1 MELTD
6 AVRIALAPSA
16 VAEALSDLA
25 LVRASLENCE
35 TFSKLPGGEYSLTLT
50 VPVGPLRGRYDVRLH
65 VSNTHTDAGTGADP
79 RAEGAVFPAL
89 RRVINFKAGAAGVGS
104 LRGQVEIAL
113 DGSAPEA
120 EQPPGDEARTTR
132 IDYAIWTT
140 LTGPLAALPPGQIE
154 NALQGLAE
162 DFFAEFAAVVEA
174 KHGKRPNRAG
184 AGAWSRRQHVF
195 LRPISLA
202 GLAHRGAGHDTP
214 APAAWG
220 RLSTLLF
227 GQRGTHGFE
236 RREPQAMPIWAW
248 ALAIVIVGALL
259 YLLHRIQ

>member
-6 AVRIALAPSA
+6 AVRISLAPSV
-16 VAEALSDLA
+16 VADALSDLA

-35 TFSKLPGGEYSLTLT
+35 AFSRLPGGEFSLTLT

-65 VSNTHTDAGTGADP
+65 VSQADAGDRAQGAP
-79 RAEGAVFPAL
+79 FRAL
-89 RRVINFKAGAAGVGS
+89 RRVINFKAAAAGVGS

-113 DGSAPEA
+113 DGEASAT
-120 EQPPGDEARTTR
+120 EQQGGDAAASATR

-140 LTGPLAALPPGQIE
+140 LTGPLAGLPPGQIE

-174 KHGKRPNRAG
+174 KHGKRPNRAVPG
-184 AGAWSRRQHVF
+184 PSSRRQHVF

-202 GLAHRGAGHDTP
+202 GLAHRGARHDTP
-214 APAAWG
+214 TPAAPG
-220 RLSTLLF
+220 RLSSLLL
-227 GQRGTHGFE
+227 GQRASHGLD
-236 RREPQAMPIWAW
+236 RREPQAMPAWAW

-259 YLLHRIQ
+259 YLLHRLQ